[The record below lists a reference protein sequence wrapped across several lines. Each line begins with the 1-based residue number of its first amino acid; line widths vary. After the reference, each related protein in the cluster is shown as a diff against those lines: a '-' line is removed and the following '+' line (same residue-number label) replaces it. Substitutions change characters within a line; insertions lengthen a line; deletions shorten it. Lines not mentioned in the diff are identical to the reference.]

1 MAMVSLILDLYFVM
15 LADERT
21 GYYSSLITND
31 DVTAPVSVLNLFS
44 GVGIKDLKLSLRVL
58 FNAL

>member
-1 MAMVSLILDLYFVM
+1 M

-44 GVGIKDLKLSLRVL
+44 GVGNKDLKLSLRAL

>member
-1 MAMVSLILDLYFVM
+1 MVSHILDLYFVM

-21 GYYSSLITND
+21 GYCSSLITND

-44 GVGIKDLKLSLRVL
+44 GVGNKDLKLSLRAL